1 MKAEVR
7 MAEATDVD
15 PEKLRTV
22 KRFLNMAYD
31 SYVHGAYESTMELC
45 DPNRME
51 FMMRG
56 HRSAEKRSE
65 FIEAAFLKMHEV
77 VSAIEMTAALTAHEA
92 VFNEAR
98 ETRRKMDTLAPWKC
112 SPPA

>member
-1 MKAEVR
+1 
-7 MAEATDVD
+7 
-15 PEKLRTV
+15 
-22 KRFLNMAYD
+22 
-31 SYVHGAYESTMELC
+31 MELC
-45 DPNRME
+45 DPNRMD

-56 HRSAEKRSE
+56 HRSVEKRSE

-77 VSAIEMTAALTAHEA
+77 VAATEMTAALTAHEA

-98 ETRRKMDTLAPWKC
+98 ETRRKMGTLAPWMY